1 MKKVYIAPSIEIV
14 EFETT
19 AMIATSLPDFGNAE
33 DSEGGMEGDANRRRG
48 EWGNLW
54 NN

>member
-1 MKKVYIAPSIEIV
+1 MKKTYIAPQMEVV
-14 EFETT
+14 ELDVVS
-19 AMIATSLPDFGNAE
+19 MIATSEPKFENAE

-54 NN
+54 Q

>member
-19 AMIATSLPDFGNAE
+19 AMIASSLPDLGNAE